1 VPGSNSQVETGNAN
15 RRPTNGLPGRL
26 DLLEVSLA
34 CFFWVWLGGQPSQ
47 PSSFSGGKTRFIA
60 EWIYLVRAFIEKLS
74 KARNENE
81 AYSFVCAW
89 LTNRDRLDEPGL
101 R

>member
-1 VPGSNSQVETGNAN
+1 MDCQE
-15 RRPTNGLPGRL
+15 RL
-26 DLLEVSLA
+26 DLLEVSQI
-34 CFFWVWLGGQPSQ
+34 V
-47 PSSFSGGKTRFIA
+47 SSGFGSRANRASLHRFR
-60 EWIYLVRAFIEKLS
+60 EVRRHSFPQWIYLLCTFIEKLS